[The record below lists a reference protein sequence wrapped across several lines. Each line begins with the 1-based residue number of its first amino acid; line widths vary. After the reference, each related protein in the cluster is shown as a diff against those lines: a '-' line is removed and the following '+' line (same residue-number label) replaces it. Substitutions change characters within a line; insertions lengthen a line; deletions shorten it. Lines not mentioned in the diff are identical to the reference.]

1 MRSPK
6 GGSGGA
12 GWPVFAGVGSGSVG
26 LDLLNTEPSMEPW
39 ERAGNADSWRAMQP
53 SFGWHITGAGV
64 LRARAPDVRCASRTS
79 TRPSATVA
87 ALAATVV
94 GASSRRQPTTMA
106 IATAQTPRS
115 RRTTEATPSSGS
127 RGCAGSRQAS
137 RRPRGVSHRTRD
149 PSSES
154 GCDLGCAHALDRRQ
168 PARGSG
174 P

>member
-79 TRPSATVA
+79 TRPSTVA
-87 ALAATVV
+87 TARAAIDA
-94 GASSRRQPTTMA
+94 GASSKWPPSTTAIEIAHGQWIRRLLGYSALPDLSRCCCGHGR
-106 IATAQTPRS
+106 PR
-115 RRTTEATPSSGS
+115 AAAGGGGSG
-127 RGCAGSRQAS
+127 GAGSIRVA
-137 RRPRGVSHRTRD
+137 RGRPRCVCRS
-149 PSSES
+149 
-154 GCDLGCAHALDRRQ
+154 
-168 PARGSG
+168 ARMWTA
-174 P
+174 

>member
-1 MRSPK
+1 MGRDGPCLLGLARVRWGWICSTRNLQWNHGRGLGMPTRGESCNHASDGTSPAQ
-6 GGSGGA
+6 G
-12 GWPVFAGVGSGSVG
+12 
-26 LDLLNTEPSMEPW
+26 
-39 ERAGNADSWRAMQP
+39 
-53 SFGWHITGAGV
+53 
-64 LRARAPDVRCASRTS
+64 LRARAPDVCCASRTS

-168 PARGSG
+168 PARGSW